1 MLVIVDPTSDAQ
13 PAAQRAIWLAER
25 LGATVELFIC
35 DYDQHLAGDRV
46 HDTGTLEAAKR
57 ELIDANRRYLRR
69 LARSLE
75 TPKAALSVDA
85 RWDHPLAEGVIRKI
99 REIEPQLV
107 VKDTHYHSAIKR
119 SVFSNTDWELIQKC
133 PVDLLLVKPRPLS
146 DTPRVVAAVDP
157 VHEHD
162 RSAELDHRILSRAEA
177 LCLSTNGEF
186 HIFHAFDRAP
196 AVAAAVATTV
206 APISNRI
213 HDLTEE
219 LETRHRQALSDL
231 LSANSLRTYE
241 LHVHQGSPNRLLIA
255 LAAQLK
261 ADFVVMG
268 AVSRGGSKNAFIG
281 STAERV
287 LDHLPC
293 DLLIVKPDQ

>member
-1 MLVIVDPTSDAQ
+1 
-13 PAAQRAIWLAER
+13 
-25 LGATVELFIC
+25 
-35 DYDQHLAGDRV
+35 
-46 HDTGTLEAAKR
+46 
-57 ELIDANRRYLRR
+57 
-69 LARSLE
+69 
-75 TPKAALSVDA
+75 
-85 RWDHPLAEGVIRKI
+85 
-99 REIEPQLV
+99 
-107 VKDTHYHSAIKR
+107 
-119 SVFSNTDWELIQKC
+119 
-133 PVDLLLVKPRPLS
+133 
-146 DTPRVVAAVDP
+146 
-157 VHEHD
+157 
-162 RSAELDHRILSRAEA
+162 
-177 LCLSTNGEF
+177 
-186 HIFHAFDRAP
+186 
-196 AVAAAVATTV
+196 V